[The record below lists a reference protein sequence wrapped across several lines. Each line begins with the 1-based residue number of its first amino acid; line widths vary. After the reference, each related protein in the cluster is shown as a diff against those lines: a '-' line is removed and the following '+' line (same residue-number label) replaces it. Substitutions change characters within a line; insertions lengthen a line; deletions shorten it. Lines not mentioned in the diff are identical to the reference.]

1 MKPLVIFRVSTSNFC
16 LAWKTQRDEMAPSSY
31 PGPGIMSNIPTF
43 KFAFV
48 FFMVTSSWTLL
59 SILTAVESWEKQ
71 FWTGGDFGGE
81 DMVTLVMILLR
92 EPLLF
97 THCTL

>member
-1 MKPLVIFRVSTSNFC
+1 
-16 LAWKTQRDEMAPSSY
+16 
-31 PGPGIMSNIPTF
+31 MSNIPTF

-71 FWTGGDFGGE
+71 FGDFGGE

-92 EPLLF
+92 EPILF
-97 THCTL
+97 THCIL